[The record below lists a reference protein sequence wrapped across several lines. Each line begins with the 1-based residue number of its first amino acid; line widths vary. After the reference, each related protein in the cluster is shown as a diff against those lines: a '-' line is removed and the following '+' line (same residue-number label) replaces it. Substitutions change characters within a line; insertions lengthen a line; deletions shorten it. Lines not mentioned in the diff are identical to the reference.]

1 MDNNIEKYYKYK
13 NKMIGLGPKTAQKSI
28 KEERERQLN
37 YLIFKDLTFLGTNSG
52 MPTKYRNVSSNC
64 LTFLGGETWMFDC
77 GEATQHQLLKCPNVS
92 AGNIEKIFITHL
104 HGDHL
109 YGLPGLMCSLSTMRS
124 SSVDDEDEHT
134 ECTSVDRFA
143 DFSKDSKYLEIY
155 GPMNLAKYIRG
166 VFENSQVCLK
176 FKYRVNELIPP
187 HDIRKIPEERIRL
200 YWCEERPNY
209 IYPNPDGTYNII
221 NPPNSE
227 ITVNAGILQHP
238 IFSVGY
244 VITEP
249 TVPGTMDM
257 NKVTT
262 LGIPRGPLLKQLKNG
277 ISVTFTITVP
287 SADAKSSEEQTITVH
302 PSQVLDPPIIGR
314 KMVIL
319 GDTADSR
326 IIAPMIIDADF
337 LVHES
342 TLSNMPERFARQRGH
357 STAYMAGKFAGSV
370 NAKNL
375 ILTHF
380 GSKYL
385 TREKDIKE
393 IKDMDELIREA
404 SVGYRE
410 INPNPV
416 NIVTAEDFFVFPLLR
431 K

>member
-1 MDNNIEKYYKYK
+1 MDNHIKRYLKYK
-13 NKMIGLGPKTAQKSI
+13 NKMIGYGPKAILK
-28 KEERERQLN
+28 ERERQQN
-37 YLIFKDLTFLGTNSG
+37 YFIFKDLTFLGTNSG
-52 MPTKYRNVSSNC
+52 MPTKYRNVSSSC

-77 GEATQHQLLKCPNVS
+77 GEATQHQLLKCQNVS

-124 SSVDDEDEHT
+124 SSGDDEEEHA
-134 ECTSVDRFA
+134 ECAFA
-143 DFSKDSKYLEIY
+143 DGFPDFSKNSKYLEIY

-187 HDIRKIPEERIRL
+187 SDIRKASEERIKL

-221 NPPNSE
+221 NGE

-249 TVPGTMDM
+249 TISGTMNMD
-257 NKVTT
+257 KVTA
-262 LGIPRGPLLKQLKNG
+262 LGVPKGPLLRQLKSG
-277 ISVTFTITVP
+277 MSVTFTVQNVDP
-287 SADAKSSEEQTITVH
+287 ENHGEQTITVH
-302 PSQVLDPPIIGR
+302 PNQVLDPPIIGR

-326 IIAPMIIDADF
+326 MIAPMVIDADF

-385 TREKDIKE
+385 TREKDQKE

-410 INPNPV
+410 VNPNPA
-416 NIVTAEDFFVFPLLR
+416 NIVTAEDFFVFPLSR